1 MSIFSSIKYH
11 YFKLLNELCLY
22 KNGEEIDV
30 EKIKRKH
37 KIKVM
42 FFESFKNNPEYAQEI
57 HKEVRVKDVNV
68 INIKPKVYYENIS
81 FWNVTFK
88 NFNLEHVCFH
98 NCRFT
103 NCKFENIKT
112 ATQKGLS
119 IIKDPIQGFSC
130 CDFMFCRFDNCELNQ
145 LFFSVGTLKCVD
157 FKNVIIQ
164 NVVFQM
170 NAFSQ
175 VRFVDNCKLYDLFIA
190 SPSRMFDISFIENK
204 GKITID
210 ARSAITS
217 FKYKDKVNIDDI
229 GTHKIFKKNHY
240 SNVAATYYS
249 FEQLLSNNF
258 LLDKKSDCYYQRK
271 KAETRSKGFLKAIP
285 SYLFEWFFGY
295 GEYPFRSLVTLL
307 IITILYAPIYMLSGF
322 DTGERIIN
330 YVLNCDF
337 FFFWSLQ
344 KVNDFFEGLYYSF
357 ITLITVGQGDP
368 SPINTLT
375 KIISSS
381 ELFLGAILVTTF
393 TATLFRKF
401 TK

>member
-1 MSIFSSIKYH
+1 MSIFSSIEYH
-11 YFKLLNELCLY
+11 YFKLLNKLCLY
-22 KNGEEIDV
+22 KKGKEVDV
-30 EKIKRKH
+30 EKIKRNH
-37 KIKVM
+37 KIKAM
-42 FFESFKNNPEYAQEI
+42 FFETYKNNPEYAQEV
-57 HKEVRVKDVNV
+57 HNEVLVKGVNV
-68 INIKPKVYYENIS
+68 INIKPNVYYENIS

-88 NFNLEHVCFH
+88 NFNLDRVCFH
-98 NCRFT
+98 KCRFT

-112 ATQKGLS
+112 T
-119 IIKDPIQGFSC
+119 IIKDLSIVKEPIQGFSC
-130 CDFMFCRFDNCELNQ
+130 CDFMFCSFDNCELNQ

-157 FKNVIIQ
+157 FKDVIFQSVI
-164 NVVFQM
+164 FQM

-175 VRFVDNCKLYDLFIA
+175 VRFLDNCKLYNLFIA

-229 GTHKIFKKNHY
+229 RTHRIFKKDHY
-240 SNVAATYYS
+240 SKVATTYYS
-249 FEQLLSNNF
+249 FEQLLSKNF

-271 KAETRSKGFLKAIP
+271 KAETRSKNLLKAIP
-285 SYLFEWFFGY
+285 SYLFEWCFGY
-295 GEYPFRSLVTLL
+295 GEHPFRSLVAL
-307 IITILYAPIYMLSGF
+307 IVVTIIYAPIYMLSGF
-322 DTGERIIN
+322 NTGERIIN
-330 YVLNCDF
+330 YVFNCDF
-337 FFFWSLQ
+337 VFSWSLQ
-344 KVNDFFEGLYYSF
+344 KFSDLFEGLYYSF

-381 ELFLGAILVTTF
+381 ELFIGAVLVTTF

-401 TK
+401 TE